1 MTLRDF
7 SETDIFERNKPEMVT
22 KLEMADKKS
31 RFPRFL
37 ELAPELRC
45 MVYMYAMDD
54 KPRVRP
60 APPPISRTCQLIR
73 AESLP
78 IFFKHVTV
86 SVVVTR
92 QSQEEPSHGGDAVI
106 FRGKGRSMH
115 MAKKYFDYF
124 KYATKMGWVRH
135 MRRFRWNVAS
145 RMSVV
150 PGGIRR
156 ELNEKYFVAY
166 SKNLTSGQITGTK
179 QVPQGRLA
187 PDAKGIARSVLKEEK
202 EVIDG
207 RPDAVFEWFKGVY
220 EKLNEKPS
228 EKNKD

>member
-7 SETDIFERNKPEMVT
+7 SETDIFERNKPEMVA

-37 ELAPELRC
+37 ELAPELRN
-45 MVYMYAMDD
+45 MVYLYAMDD
-54 KPRVRP
+54 KRRVRP

-78 IFFKHVTV
+78 VFFKNVKI
-86 SVVVTR
+86 SVGVTR
-92 QSQEEPSHGGDAVI
+92 HSQEEPSHGGDTVI
-106 FRGKGRSMH
+106 FRRNGRSMH
-115 MAKKYFDYF
+115 MNKKELDYF

-135 MRRFRWNVAS
+135 MRRFRWYVSS

-150 PGGIRR
+150 PGGFKRKLI
-156 ELNEKYFVAY
+156 EKYEVEY
-166 SKNLTSGQITGTK
+166 SKNLTSGQTTGSI
-179 QVPQGRLA
+179 QRYQGHLA
-187 PDAKGIARSVLKEEK
+187 PDAKGIARPVSKEEK

-207 RPDAVFEWFKGVY
+207 EPDAVFEWFMGVY
-220 EKLNEKPS
+220 EKLNEKPN
-228 EKNKD
+228 EKNKS